1 MISPAYTIRNLHIV
15 RDLVAIDFER
25 RARYAAKLAAIPDYD
40 SPAAPYEPLG
50 NKRDKY
56 GKRIAAPSTTEW
68 NYATPL
74 PAPYVPAITTP
85 AAKVGATETFKALAE
100 KSRTAA
106 ASKPKRKLDSK
117 SLASF
122 NNSPRQ
128 GKGVR
133 YHSSYGDGM
142 RKVKAEAGI

>member
-1 MISPAYTIRNLHIV
+1 MISLTFSIKKTSNNQRELYMHVRIFGKLVVSRRVFRCHAKQHKVIRDVLCALRFWVWRKPVALIPATV
-15 RDLVAIDFER
+15 
-25 RARYAAKLAAIPDYD
+25 
-40 SPAAPYEPLG
+40 
-50 NKRDKY
+50 
-56 GKRIAAPSTTEW
+56 
-68 NYATPL
+68 
-74 PAPYVPAITTP
+74 TTP
-85 AAKVGATETFKALAE
+85 AASVGATETFKALAE